1 MMRGYLTQKFIQQI
15 YGYILVDTHFSSTI
29 QTCIN
34 KWIIFNKINIFD
46 FRKTKFL
53 PSDFDKRI
61 DF

>member
-1 MMRGYLTQKFIQQI
+1 MRGHLTQKFIQPI
-15 YGYILVDTHFSSTI
+15 YDYILVDTHFSSTI

-34 KWIIFNKINIFD
+34 KWIISNKISIFD

-53 PSDFDKRI
+53 SSDFDKCT

>member
-1 MMRGYLTQKFIQQI
+1 MRGYLTQKFTQPI
-15 YGYILVDTHFSSTI
+15 YCYILVDTHFSSAI

-34 KWIIFNKINIFD
+34 KWIISNKISIFD

-53 PSDFDKRI
+53 SSDFDKRI